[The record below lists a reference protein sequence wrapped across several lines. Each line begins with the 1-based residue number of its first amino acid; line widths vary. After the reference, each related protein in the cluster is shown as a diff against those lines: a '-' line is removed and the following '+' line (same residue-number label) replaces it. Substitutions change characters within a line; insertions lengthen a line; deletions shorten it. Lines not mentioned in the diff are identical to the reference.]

1 MVAGG
6 IPALEAIRIGTLNA
20 AAFLGKERDFGSIEE
35 GKLADLVL
43 LDADPI
49 ADISNAQKIGM
60 VIKGG
65 VVIDRDRLDVPANR
79 GR

>member
-1 MVAGG
+1 MVEGG

-20 AAFLGKERDFGSIEE
+20 AVFLGREGDMGSIEE

-43 LDADPI
+43 LDADPLEN
-49 ADISNAQKIGM
+49 ISNAQRIHL

-65 VVIDRDRLDVPANR
+65 RIIDRGALDVPANR
-79 GR
+79 